1 MGSDTM
7 RKKWRRM
14 LREVKDWR
22 RAALHF
28 PLGLVVVAM
37 VCLPALLQFELMLI
51 IGLMVTGILASFG
64 FLAYE
69 VMQDWRTCDEGY
81 KDVIGY
87 LIGIFTAAICIGII
101 GGRL

>member
-1 MGSDTM
+1 M
-7 RKKWRRM
+7 RKKWHKV
-14 LREVKDWR
+14 LKGLEAWR
-22 RAALHF
+22 RAVLHF
-28 PLGLVVVAM
+28 PLGLAVGVM
-37 VCLPALLQFELMLI
+37 VCLPALLQFELMLT
-51 IGLMVTGILASFG
+51 IGLMIMGILASFG